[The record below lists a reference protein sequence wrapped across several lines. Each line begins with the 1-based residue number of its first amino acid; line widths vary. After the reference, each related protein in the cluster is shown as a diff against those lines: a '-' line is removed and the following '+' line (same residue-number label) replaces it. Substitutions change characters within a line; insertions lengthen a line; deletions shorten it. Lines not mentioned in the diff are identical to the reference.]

1 MKVYQSGHSEGK
13 EEIEEKLKLEKQT
26 NWNFRIK
33 NKFWNKK
40 FNEFISILEIT
51 EELLVS
57 KTRK

>member
-26 NWNFRIK
+26 NWNFRTK